1 MNQKNK
7 PMKSN
12 LLRPL
17 ALLSLVIVLFGTL
30 ASCSDDNDGNS
41 TEMETDPNLLEVI
54 QDDPEFSTLAGI
66 IDDLGLGATLTNED
80 LTVFAPTNTALEA
93 VSDVIPT
100 LTEDDLTQ
108 IVQYHLT
115 SGAILS
121 TDLQAS
127 QDVEM
132 VQGEVTLIEASGS
145 GVLINGSS
153 QVVKADL
160 EATNG
165 VIHGID
171 QILLPDDYRVALQ
184 GPSLVEVAEQ
194 AGNFTT
200 LLSLVESAGLTTTLK
215 YKGPF
220 TAFPPTDAAF
230 TELGEQVDLG
240 AITSDTEL
248 VANILMYHLLSGEVL
263 STNLEAEQ
271 MVPSLTEEPL
281 YITADEGVTVNG
293 NANVT
298 SADITDATNGVIH
311 VVDSVLLPNEL
322 QTIPGLVTKN
332 YNLATLL
339 DLVAAR
345 PDVLELLGDESASYT
360 VFAPNNQAFSDAL
373 AQNPGLTEDQISAIL
388 GYHLLAAEVLSTDL
402 EEEQTVETVGGENI
416 YVTVADGTVSIN
428 NSATV
433 TMADMTGSNGT
444 VHVIDGVLLPNA
456 FTPVTGI
463 VSKNYSLS
471 TLLSLV
477 AEREDILNTLSDEES
492 EFTIFAPTNAAFE
505 AALEA
510 YPDLTEDQI
519 TEILT
524 YHVLTSA
531 VLSSDLSDGQ
541 TVETF
546 QGEDIT
552 VSVGDDGVQ
561 INSSNVTS
569 VDLEGTNGVVH
580 IIDSVLLPP
589 SYTE

>member
-1 MNQKNK
+1 M
-7 PMKSN
+7 
-12 LLRPL
+12 
-17 ALLSLVIVLFGTL
+17 
-30 ASCSDDNDGNS
+30 
-41 TEMETDPNLLEVI
+41 LEVI
-54 QDDPEFSTLAGI
+54 QNDPDFSTLAGI
-66 IDDLGLGATLTNED
+66 IDDLGLSATLTNEQ
-80 LTVFAPTNTALEA
+80 LTVFAPTNSALEA
-93 VSDVIPT
+93 VSDIIPT
-100 LTEDDLTQ
+100 LSDEDLTE

-115 SGAILS
+115 AGAILS
-121 TDLQAS
+121 TDLEAT

-132 VQGEVTLIEASGS
+132 VQGEVTLIESSSS
-145 GVLINGSS
+145 GVLINGTS

-165 VIHGID
+165 VVHGID
-171 QILLPDDYRVALQ
+171 QILLPDEYRVAVQ
-184 GPSLVEVAEQ
+184 GPSLIEVAEQ

-200 LLSLVESAGLTTTLK
+200 LLSLAETAGLTTTLK

-220 TAFPPTDAAF
+220 TVFPPTDEAF
-230 TELGEQVDLG
+230 TALGEQVDLG
-240 AITSDTEL
+240 AITSDSEL
-248 VANILMYHLLSGEVL
+248 VAEILLYHALSGEVL
-263 STNLEAEQ
+263 STDLEAEQ

-281 YITADEGVTVNG
+281 FITANGEVTVNG
-293 NANVT
+293 AATVT
-298 SADITDATNGVIH
+298 SADITDATNGVLH
-311 VVDSVLLPNEL
+311 VVDSVLLPNKL

-332 YNLATLL
+332 YNLSTLL

-345 PDVLELLGDESASYT
+345 PDVLELLNNESASFT
-360 VFAPNNQAFSDAL
+360 VFAPNNQALADAL
-373 AQNPGLTEDQISAIL
+373 AENPGLTEDQISTIL
-388 GYHLLAAEVLSTDL
+388 GYHLLASEVLSTDL

-416 YVTVADGTVSIN
+416 FVTVDEGTVTIN

-456 FTPVTGI
+456 FVPVTGV
-463 VSKNYSLS
+463 VSKNYNLS

-510 YPDLTEDQI
+510 YPDLTDEQI

-524 YHVLTSA
+524 YHVLTSV
-531 VLSSDLSDGQ
+531 VLSSELSDGQ

-546 QGEDIT
+546 QGEEIT
-552 VSVGDDGVQ
+552 VSVGDDSVQ
-561 INSSNVTS
+561 INNATVTT

>member
-1 MNQKNK
+1 ME
-7 PMKSN
+7 
-12 LLRPL
+12 
-17 ALLSLVIVLFGTL
+17 T
-30 ASCSDDNDGNS
+30 
-41 TEMETDPNLLEVI
+41 ETDPNLLEVI
-54 QDDPEFSTLAGI
+54 QNDPDFSTLAGI
-66 IDDLGLGATLTNED
+66 IDDLGLGASLTNEQ
-80 LTVFAPTNTALEA
+80 LTVFAPTNSALEA
-93 VSDVIPT
+93 VSTVIPT

-115 SGAILS
+115 NGTVLS

-132 VQGEVTLIEASGS
+132 LQGEVTLIEAGGS

-153 QVVKADL
+153 QVVKPDL

-165 VIHGID
+165 VVHGID
-171 QILLPDDYRVALQ
+171 QILLPDAYRVALQ

-220 TAFPPTDAAF
+220 TVFPPTDAAF

-240 AITSDTEL
+240 AITSDTDL
-248 VANILMYHLLSGEVL
+248 VTNILLYHLLSGEVL
-263 STNLEAEQ
+263 STDLESEQ

-281 YITADEGVTVNG
+281 YITAGESVMVNG
-293 NANVT
+293 TATVT
-298 SADITDATNGVIH
+298 TPDITDATNGVLH
-311 VVDSVLLPNEL
+311 VVDSVLLPNAL

-332 YNLATLL
+332 YNLSTLL

-345 PDVLELLGDESASYT
+345 PDVLELLGNESASFT
-360 VFAPNNQAFSDAL
+360 VFAPNNQAFEDAL
-373 AQNPGLTEDQISAIL
+373 AANPGLTEEQVSTIL
-388 GYHLLAAEVLSTDL
+388 GYHLLATEVLSTDL
-402 EEEQTVETVGGENI
+402 EEQQAVETVGGENI
-416 YVTVADGTVSIN
+416 FVTVADGTVTIN
-428 NSATV
+428 NSVTV
-433 TMADMTGSNGT
+433 TMADITGSNGT

-463 VSKNYSLS
+463 VSKNYNLS

-477 AEREDILNTLSDEES
+477 AEREAILNTLSDEES
-492 EFTIFAPTNAAFE
+492 EFTIFAPTNEAFE

-510 YPDLTEDQI
+510 YPDLTEEQI

-524 YHVLTSA
+524 YHVLTSK

-541 TVETF
+541 TAETF

-552 VSVGDDGVQ
+552 VSIGDDSVQ
-561 INSSNVTS
+561 INNATVTT

>member
-1 MNQKNK
+1 MNSKNTFLK
-7 PMKSN
+7 I
-12 LLRPL
+12 
-17 ALLSLVIVLFGTL
+17 LSLTLIAMISIGLFV
-30 ASCSDDNDGNS
+30 SCSDDDNDNS
-41 TEMETDPNLLEVI
+41 TDMDTDPNLLEVI
-54 QDDPEFSTLAGI
+54 QDDSDFSTLAGI
-66 IDDLGLGATLTNED
+66 IEDLGLSDALANQQ
-80 LTVFAPTNTALEA
+80 LTVFAPTNAALEA

-100 LTEDDLTQ
+100 LSDDDLTQ

-115 SGAILS
+115 EGAVLS
-121 TDLQAS
+121 TDLEAS

-132 VQGEVTLIEASGS
+132 VQGEVTLIEATGS

-165 VIHGID
+165 VVHGID
-171 QILLPDDYRVALQ
+171 QILLPDEYRVALQ

-263 STNLEAEQ
+263 STDLEAEQ

-281 YITADEGVTVNG
+281 YITANGGVTVNG
-293 NANVT
+293 TANVT
-298 SADITDATNGVIH
+298 SADITDPTNGVIH
-311 VVDSVLLPNEL
+311 VVDTVLLPNAL
-322 QTIPGLVTKN
+322 QNIPGLVTKN
-332 YNLATLL
+332 YNLSTLL

-345 PDVLELLGDESASYT
+345 PDVLDLLGDESASFT
-360 VFAPNNQAFSDAL
+360 VFAPNNQAFEGAL
-373 AQNPGLTEDQISAIL
+373 AENPGLTEEQVSTIL
-388 GYHLLAAEVLSTDL
+388 GYHLLATEVLSTDL
-402 EEEQTVETVGGENI
+402 EEQQAVETVGGENI
-416 YVTVADGTVSIN
+416 YVTVADGTVTIN

-463 VSKNYSLS
+463 VSKNYNLS

-477 AEREDILNTLSDEES
+477 AEREAILNTLSDEES
-492 EFTIFAPTNAAFE
+492 EFTIFTPTNAAFE

-510 YPDLTEDQI
+510 YPDLTEEQI

-531 VLSSDLSDGQ
+531 VLSSELSDGQ

-546 QGEDIT
+546 QGEEIT

-561 INSSNVTS
+561 INNATVTT
-569 VDLEGTNGVVH
+569 VDLEGTNGIVH

>member
-1 MNQKNK
+1 MNSIKFLK
-7 PMKSN
+7 KLTLP
-12 LLRPL
+12 LL
-17 ALLSLVIVLFGTL
+17 AIGIFGLFI
-30 ASCSDDNDGNS
+30 SCSDDNNGNS
-41 TEMETDPNLLEVI
+41 TETDPDLLEII
-54 QDDPEFSTLAGI
+54 QNDPDFSTLAGI
-66 IDDLGLGATLTNED
+66 IEDLGLSGVLTD
-80 LTVFAPTNTALEA
+80 QQLTVFAPTNAALEA
-93 VSDVIPT
+93 VSDIIPT
-100 LTEDDLTQ
+100 LTEEDLTA

-115 SGAILS
+115 EGAVLS
-121 TDLQAS
+121 TDLETS

-132 VQGEVTLIEASGS
+132 VQGGVTLVEASGS
-145 GVLINGSS
+145 GVFINGDS

-165 VIHGID
+165 VVHGID
-171 QILLPDDYRVALQ
+171 QILLPDEYRVSLQ
-184 GPSLVEVAEQ
+184 GPSLIEVAEQ

-200 LLSLVESAGLTTTLK
+200 LLSLVETAGLTTTLK

-220 TAFPPTDAAF
+220 TLFPPTDAAF
-230 TELGEQVDLG
+230 TALGEEVDLG
-240 AITSDTEL
+240 AITSDPEL
-248 VANILMYHLLSGEVL
+248 VADILLYHLLSGEVL
-263 STNLEAEQ
+263 STDLEAVQ

-293 NANVT
+293 SATVT
-298 SADITDATNGVIH
+298 SADITDASNGVIH
-311 VVDSVLLPNEL
+311 VVDSVLLPNAL

-332 YNLATLL
+332 YNLSTLL
-339 DLVAAR
+339 NLVAAR
-345 PDVLELLGDESASYT
+345 PDVLELLGNESASYT
-360 VFAPNNQAFSDAL
+360 AFAPNNEAFADAL
-373 AQNPGLTEDQISAIL
+373 SENPGLSDEQISTIL
-388 GYHLLAAEVLSTDL
+388 GYHLLATEVLSTDL
-402 EEEQTVETVGGENI
+402 EAEQAVETIGGENI
-416 YVTVADGTVSIN
+416 YVTVADGTVTIN

-433 TMADMTGSNGT
+433 TMADITGSNGT

-456 FTPVTGI
+456 FIPVTGI
-463 VSKNYSLS
+463 VYKNYNLS
-471 TLLSLV
+471 TLLTLV

-510 YPDLTEDQI
+510 NPDLTDEQI

-552 VSVGDDGVQ
+552 VSVGEDSVM
-561 INSSNVTS
+561 INNATVIT
-569 VDLEGTNGVVH
+569 VDLEGMNGVVH
-580 IIDSVLLPP
+580 LIDSVLLPP